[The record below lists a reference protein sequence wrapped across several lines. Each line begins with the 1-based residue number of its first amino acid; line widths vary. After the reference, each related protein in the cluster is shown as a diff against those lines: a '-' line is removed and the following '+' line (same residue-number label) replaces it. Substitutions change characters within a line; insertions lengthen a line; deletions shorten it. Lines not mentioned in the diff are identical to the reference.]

1 MLKGTRIGSRKAWA
15 FWWLIALAA
24 VGLLFIARAAG
35 AAPRRPESPASTASK
50 PAVAS
55 PAAKGPKTAA
65 KDTAKADSEDDDS
78 DDEAHVRKTSAEWK
92 KLLTRKQYRVARQ
105 GQTELPFS
113 GKYWKSKKQGTYRC
127 ICCDAALF
135 SSEAKFESGTGWPSF
150 WAPVLE
156 KRLASRPDL
165 GDGSLRIEVLC
176 ARCDAHLGHV
186 FSDGP
191 PPTGLRYCIN
201 SEALE
206 LEELSPLAGRQDKTE
221 SEEKPRKR

>member
-1 MLKGTRIGSRKAWA
+1 L
-15 FWWLIALAA
+15 
-24 VGLLFIARAAG
+24 
-35 AAPRRPESPASTASK
+35 K
-50 PAVAS
+50 PAAAS
-55 PAAKGPKTAA
+55 PAAKGSEFATKDAA
-65 KDTAKADSEDDDS
+65 QADSEDDDS
-78 DDEAHVRKTSAEWK
+78 DEETHVRKTSAEWK
-92 KLLTRKQYRVARQ
+92 KRLTRKQYRVARQ
-105 GQTELPFS
+105 GETELPFS

-127 ICCDAALF
+127 VCCDAAVF

-156 KRLASRPDL
+156 KRLASRPDYS
-165 GDGSLRIEVLC
+165 DGSLRIEVLC

-206 LEELSPLAGRQDKTE
+206 LEELSPPAGRPDQAE
-221 SEEKPRKR
+221 SEAKPRKR